1 MSVRRWLVLAGL
13 AAGGAAVA
21 RKRAAGDGVDKSK
34 LAPTPSKMLPYVGAL
49 PEIRKDNAL
58 TFLRGYQEIGD
69 VVRYPVGLF
78 DIYCLAHPDDVQQ
91 VLQADHKNWIH
102 PPFLNRKLGE
112 IVGHGL
118 TTIEGEQW
126 RKIRRLSQQAFHRQV
141 LQDYVDLF
149 TDTTAEMLGT
159 WERLVRSGEYVD
171 MRLELVNITLNNLA
185 RALFGADWSAHV
197 HEMEPAVT
205 IANLHADR
213 RLLTAI
219 DLPLWMPFP
228 KYREFLQARDKINE
242 IIYGTIRE
250 RRAAPDS
257 AEATDLTSL
266 LIRAVDEETG
276 EKMTDEEVRD
286 QVMTFMMAG
295 HETVSAGMSWV
306 WYLLSVNPQATER
319 VIEEIDSVLGDR
331 APGVEDLP
339 KLTFIQQVIDETL
352 RLYPPLF
359 VQPRTPAGGP
369 RVPRLHDPCQGQPVR
384 RAVPVRHAPPPR
396 LLGQPGGLRPRP
408 LHAREDQGA
417 PPLRL
422 LPVRRRPA
430 QVHRRPVRPRAD
442 EDHGRDDPA
451 ALPARPRPGLPG
463 AAAAG
468 DLAAAAP
475 RPAHERAGARAGE
488 GSGMKTQLT
497 LGKLWGATWPLIL
510 LALCRQRPDRRHR
523 AAVGERA
530 ARRVGVAGLPDAAAG
545 LDLPRA
551 GQRLRLL
558 HVLPQAERRVAA
570 AVHRH
575 RLGDHRGVHRAGDP
589 GLHRRRRPRRP
600 RRARSP
606 CCW

>member
-1 MSVRRWLVLAGL
+1 MSLMRWLVLGGV
-13 AAGGAAVA
+13 AAGGVAVA
-21 RKRAAGDGVDKSK
+21 RKRAAGDGVDKSQ
-34 LAPTPSKMLPYVGAL
+34 LAPTPAKMLPYVGAL

-159 WERLVRSGEYVD
+159 WERLVKSGEYVD

-205 IANLHADR
+205 IANMHADR

-228 KYREFLQARDKINE
+228 KYREFLKAREKINE

-257 AEATDLTSL
+257 AEASDLTSL

-319 VIEEIDSVLGDR
+319 IVEEIDTVLGDR
-331 APGVEDLP
+331 TPGVDDLP

-359 VQPRTPAGGP
+359 VQPRTPLEDRQFRGYTIPAKGSPFVALCPYVTHRHRDFWDNPEGFDPDRFTPEKIKERHRYAYFPFGGGP
-369 RVPRLHDPCQGQPVR
+369 RKCIGDQFALVQMKIMVAMTLQRYRLDLAPGFPVQP
-384 RAVPVRHAPPPR
+384 
-396 LLGQPGGLRPRP
+396 QPAISLRPRHG
-408 LHAREDQGA
+408 LLMSVRAREQ
-417 PPLRL
+417 
-422 LPVRRRPA
+422 VR
-430 QVHRRPVRPRAD
+430 
-442 EDHGRDDPA
+442 
-451 ALPARPRPGLPG
+451 
-463 AAAAG
+463 AAA
-468 DLAAAAP
+468 
-475 RPAHERAGARAGE
+475 
-488 GSGMKTQLT
+488 
-497 LGKLWGATWPLIL
+497 
-510 LALCRQRPDRRHR
+510 
-523 AAVGERA
+523 
-530 ARRVGVAGLPDAAAG
+530 
-545 LDLPRA
+545 
-551 GQRLRLL
+551 
-558 HVLPQAERRVAA
+558 
-570 AVHRH
+570 
-575 RLGDHRGVHRAGDP
+575 
-589 GLHRRRRPRRP
+589 
-600 RRARSP
+600 
-606 CCW
+606 